1 MPRATHT
8 NRTRRASAARVSAL
22 AAALD
27 LVDDGVLLL
36 EANLTIQVANARAAQ
51 LLGRPELQ
59 GSSLT
64 DLLPLPTAAQL
75 RTSAHAMRTNSATK
89 ATLTFVVA
97 GDTGNHLELALHA
110 SGQGQALVAIL
121 RPLKTSTGGD
131 VIADRDYL
139 TGLPTRATLDAR
151 LRAADARA
159 RLNRRQY
166 AVLFIDLDDF
176 KRLND
181 TLGHTSGDRVL
192 TAVAERL
199 QNAVRPGDLV
209 ARYGGDEFVIVVDD
223 ISTPQLARLDRRLRT
238 TLAAPVDIAGQWV
251 TISASIGR
259 AVGDSSRAAADV
271 LGAADHAMYRA
282 KPGRR
287 RQPPR

>member
-1 MPRATHT
+1 MPRATQT
-8 NRTRRASAARVSAL
+8 NRTRRAADARASAL

-27 LVDDGVLLL
+27 LVDEGVLLL
-36 EANLTIQVANARAAQ
+36 EANLTIQEANVRAAQ
-51 LLGRPELQ
+51 LLGRPELH

-64 DLLPLPTAAQL
+64 DLLPPATAAQL
-75 RTSAHAMRTNSATK
+75 RTSAHAIRTNSATK
-89 ATLTFVVA
+89 ATLTFVVTN
-97 GDTGNHLELALHA
+97 DTANRLELTLHA
-110 SGQGQALVAIL
+110 SDQGQELVAIL
-121 RPLKTSTGGD
+121 RPLNTSTGGD
-131 VIADRDYL
+131 VFADRDYL
-139 TGLPTRATLDAR
+139 TGLPTRATLAAR
-151 LRAADARA
+151 LRAAESRT
-159 RLNRRQY
+159 RLNHSQY

-238 TLAAPVDIAGQWV
+238 TLAAPVDIAGHWV

-259 AVGDSSRAAADV
+259 AMGDSSRAAADV

-282 KPGRR
+282 KPGRCG
-287 RQPPR
+287 QPPR